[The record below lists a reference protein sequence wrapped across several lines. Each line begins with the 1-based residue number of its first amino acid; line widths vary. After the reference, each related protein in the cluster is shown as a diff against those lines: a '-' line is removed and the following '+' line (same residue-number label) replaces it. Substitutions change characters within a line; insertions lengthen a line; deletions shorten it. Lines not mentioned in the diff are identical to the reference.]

1 MLIAILSHFFLSQTS
16 LPFLLKYVLITVGN
30 SKIEYFLKTIF
41 IFIFSF
47 VFKCKHFFE
56 NNLFFLYF
64 FYKYRRV
71 QFKVCRLCHYYNLC
85 DFKFQCDS
93 RVAKVTFIIPC
104 RIIKNVVNH
113 ELYFSSRQFD
123 KCTSIDY

>member
-1 MLIAILSHFFLSQTS
+1 MIAIPSHFLLSQTS

-41 IFIFSF
+41 IFFFSF
-47 VFKCKHFFE
+47 VFNCKHILKIISFFQ
-56 NNLFFLYF
+56 FF
-64 FYKYRRV
+64 FYKYKRV
-71 QFKVCRLCHYYNLC
+71 QFKVCRLCHFYNLC
-85 DFKFQCDS
+85 GFKFQCDS

-104 RIIKNVVNH
+104 RNTKNVVNH
-113 ELYFSSRQFD
+113 ELYFSPRQFD